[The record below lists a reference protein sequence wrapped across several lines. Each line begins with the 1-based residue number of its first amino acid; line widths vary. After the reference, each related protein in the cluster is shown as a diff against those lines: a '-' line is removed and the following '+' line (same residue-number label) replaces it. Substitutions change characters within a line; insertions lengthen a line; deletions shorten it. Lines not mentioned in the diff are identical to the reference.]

1 MTTTAIG
8 FMIVAWAVILGAA
21 VIAMKKILSA
31 K

>member
-31 K
+31 Q